1 MVINFAGDDQVDS
14 YPSKE
19 VLSALSCEALKNPP
33 TASWWFDAR
42 LSTFPKRKLSNEN
55 QTISD
60 QPQAGHVEDFSAFL
74 AASRPDA
81 RAEHDTL

>member
-1 MVINFAGDDQVDS
+1 MVINFAGGDQVDS

-19 VLSALSCEALKNPP
+19 VLSALSCEASKNPP

-42 LSTFPKRKLSNEN
+42 LSTFPKRKSSNEN

-60 QPQAGHVEDFSAFL
+60 QFQASPVENFPAIV

-81 RAEHDTL
+81 RAEHDPL